1 MSRNRIVM
9 AALSLSA
16 AGFAALVATE
26 GFIGTARS
34 PVPGDVATV
43 GFGSTRHADGTPVKA
58 GETITPTAA
67 VKLAV
72 RDVAVKEATLK
83 TCITVPLHQYEY
95 DAYVYLSY
103 NVGPAAVCRS
113 SIPKKL
119 AAGDYEGACKTIL
132 DFRRVQGRDCS
143 LPQNARFCGGIWTS
157 RQKWTR
163 ICLGQEAAR

>member
-43 GFGSTRHADGTPVKA
+43 GFGSTRHADGTPVKV

-67 VKLAV
+67 VELAV
-72 RDVAVKEATLK
+72 RDVAVKEAILK
-83 TCITVPLHQYEY
+83 DCITVPLHQYEY

-113 SIPKKL
+113 SIPRKL